1 MNRVGSIANENP
13 PRVDGS
19 TPPAAGQQQQNHV
32 QQQQQRTEWSSIL
45 LASWMAFISSVHF
58 SLYFTSLWPY
68 MKSLDHSASEAMFG
82 VVVAAFSFTK
92 ILAAPAL
99 GIWSHRIERIRPP
112 LLLCNFLMLIGN
124 VFYFI
129 VEVFPTSIVQD
140 YVLICSRFITG
151 AGTAQIALLRAH
163 ASAASTVEDRSRAIA
178 FVTGGNAIGLSLGPA
193 FQIAFSWLGFP
204 GLTMFGPLH
213 LSMFNCP
220 ALFAASLSI
229 LNVGIV
235 LRFFRESYVGV
246 LQRKKRDKNASSTD
260 QTAQLTQIK
269 LAPPDRIA
277 LCLCYVL
284 RFTQQ
289 FVYTNIET
297 IGTVFAMLMFMWSPQ
312 EVVFYE
318 SLAHIARG
326 LLALLVYVLYIVFDL
341 GKILN
346 DRIICI
352 LSLVGLLLFHLITFS
367 WPFLPDNVSQIVD
380 PRNGTAVL
388 GCDRNQ
394 HPWCEGLKQV
404 NVYVYYSLMI
414 FAVGIAFPC
423 INASMSTIFSKAV
436 GPRLQAKQQSMLMLC
451 GGLGRLLGPL
461 MIGLLFTYYG
471 PRAIW
476 ELECAVIILTV
487 VLWTA
492 FYGRLVPLEVPAE
505 LKTINANNNITA

>member
-112 LLLCNFLMLIGN
+112 LLLCNFLMLTGN

-204 GLTMFGPLH
+204 GLTIFGPLH

-297 IGTVFAMLMFMWSPQ
+297 IGTVFAMLMFMWGPQ

-367 WPFLPDNVSQIVD
+367 WPFLPDN
-380 PRNGTAVL
+380 
-388 GCDRNQ
+388 
-394 HPWCEGLKQV
+394 V

>member
-13 PRVDGS
+13 PRVDGP
-19 TPPAAGQQQQNHV
+19 TPPGG
-32 QQQQQRTEWSSIL
+32 QQQQRTEWSSIL

-112 LLLCNFLMLIGN
+112 LLLCNFLMLTGN

-220 ALFAASLSI
+220 ALFAALLSI
-229 LNVGIV
+229 LN
-235 LRFFRESYVGV
+235 
-246 LQRKKRDKNASSTD
+246 RKRKDKKASSTD

-352 LSLVGLLLFHLITFS
+352 LSLVGLLLFHLVTFS

-492 FYGRLVPLEVPAE
+492 FYGRLVPLESVFQNKCGSPIQMFLTSSQQAVVV
-505 LKTINANNNITA
+505 LKWALEKYTFFNFFFVV